1 MFCTSQKEF
10 LKAEW
15 EAQPSALWQHLPVSI
30 LGICTVSIFE
40 IMLETFLFD
49 NAYSWGWIRGS

>member
-30 LGICTVSIFE
+30 LGICTVSTFE

-49 NAYSWGWIRGS
+49 NAYSWG